1 MQSADGAFRLDR
13 QLIQDDDTA
22 VIGSSNMNIRSFQ
35 LDLEV
40 TLVCYGNDVVTEL
53 VLQFWSLW
61 LKLVALC

>member
-1 MQSADGAFRLDR
+1 VQSADGAFRLDS

>member
-1 MQSADGAFRLDR
+1 VQSADGAFRLDR